1 MEQVVHSN
9 EQLLGAFSPPIFGH
23 DKSCA
28 FGGFPP
34 RGTFPENLD
43 GAWALLVLCD
53 TLVAVPLS
61 HPAFR
66 YYGHAFRLLCS
77 IYCPGIWQLVVGC
90 YFGGSVPP
98 RRFFGGHTQECGIL
112 I

>member
-1 MEQVVHSN
+1 MGRVVHSN

-34 RGTFPENLD
+34 RGTFPANLD
-43 GAWALLVLCD
+43 DVWALLVLCD
-53 TLVAVPLS
+53 TLVVVPPSL
-61 HPAFR
+61 PAFR
-66 YYGHAFRLLCS
+66 YYGHAFLLLCS
-77 IYCPGIWQLVVGC
+77 IYCLGIWQLVVGC

-98 RRFFGGHTQECGIL
+98 RRFFGGHTPKCEIL